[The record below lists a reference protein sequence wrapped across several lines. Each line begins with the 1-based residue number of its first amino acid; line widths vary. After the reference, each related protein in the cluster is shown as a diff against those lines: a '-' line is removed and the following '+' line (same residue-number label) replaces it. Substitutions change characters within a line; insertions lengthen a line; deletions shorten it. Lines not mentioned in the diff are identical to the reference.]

1 MIRYRYALNSS
12 GEVVTAES
20 LAGEKITDTYT
31 CLSCGQ
37 LLIARVNGEIR
48 QPHFSHK
55 AQVECNGETYLHRLA
70 KQVFKETYEECL
82 KDGNPFL
89 IELNEPKVCDKYK
102 MITCRT
108 GNIGEYTQQ
117 YDLTKYYTEIKVES
131 RDGQF
136 IPDISLHSVMRPS
149 DVIYIEVAVSHFLS
163 EKKIYSGKRIIE
175 IDIEKDEDVEAI
187 RSAKISSKDSTFIG
201 FSPQVKA
208 VPDSQCRCAKKM
220 SFVFYVYDSG
230 KARLDHCTLSSI
242 HSYIQK
248 NGKKIVYV
256 NLIKDIDP
264 DDYIEINGLVRG
276 SLFIEQVHIAQ
287 QKLVP
292 IRNCYL
298 CRYHAV
304 NRYNF
309 LTGYS
314 IFCKTYKKSCTSNE
328 AATCDRYYLK

>member
-20 LAGEKITDTYT
+20 LAGEKIADKYT

-82 KDGNPFL
+82 KNGNPFL
-89 IELNEPKVCDKYK
+89 IELNEPKICDKYK
-102 MITCRT
+102 KITCRT
-108 GNIGEYTQQ
+108 CNIGEYTQR
-117 YDLTKYYTEIKVES
+117 YDLTKYYTEINIES

-136 IPDISLHSVMRPS
+136 IPDISLHSVTRPG

-163 EKKIYSGKRIIE
+163 EKKIHSGKRIIE
-175 IDIEKDEDVEAI
+175 ISIEKDEDVEEI
-187 RSAKISSKDSTFIG
+187 KSAKISSKHSKFIG

-220 SFVFYVYDSG
+220 YFAFYVYVSG
-230 KARLDHCTLSSI
+230 KAYLDHGTLSSI
-242 HSYIQK
+242 HTYIQK
-248 NGKKIVYV
+248 NDKKIVYV
-256 NLIKDIDP
+256 NLIRDHHH
-264 DDYIEINGLVRG
+264 DDYLEINGLVRG

-304 NRYNF
+304 NRNNF
-309 LTGYS
+309 LTDYS
-314 IFCKTYKKSCTSNE
+314 IFCKTYKKACNSNE
-328 AATCDRYYLK
+328 AAICDRYHLK